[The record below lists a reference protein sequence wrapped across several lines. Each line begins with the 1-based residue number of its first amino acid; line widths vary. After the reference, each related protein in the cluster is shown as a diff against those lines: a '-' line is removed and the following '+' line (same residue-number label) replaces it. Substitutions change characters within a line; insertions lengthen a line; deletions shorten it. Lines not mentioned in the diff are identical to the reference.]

1 MAAPGGLTELGEH
14 VSRWD
19 ERVAR
24 VARGLVLPL
33 PPAVADADPG
43 NATELRVPDWPA
55 VPARVRACLG
65 VGRADH
71 LFDARHPS
79 GDTGRSLFQEEYAE
93 WRVVRDADGPV
104 RFELT
109 TELSDYWELLARH
122 TPRRLVEL
130 VREFAGDPTPSPA
143 EVFGGHD
150 PFGAAS
156 DEDARA
162 EAFSRAF
169 RGVRDSEGN
178 QVAPRGAFNNDE
190 RAITCLSRTDN
201 TLGALINLVAA
212 SGTPLLVVDE
222 ESGERRFPSGS
233 EAISQLPEGAA
244 QDCRA
249 SDPLV
254 VERIVRV
261 VTEGRLVRFDDP
273 IGIYIVAV
281 QHQDLL
287 DPEGQPIPEKWLR
300 LTRYGPDLGDGLARP
315 QRLTLE
321 ASQDAGIKLSN
332 LRSRR
337 TGERIMSGA
346 QIAELVEVA
355 VYVRVSGPN
364 QLSVDPVVLG
374 QRSLKPCAQ
383 RNECEGAERAAA
395 RLEA

>member
-1 MAAPGGLTELGEH
+1 M
-14 VSRWD
+14 SRWD

-24 VARGLVLPL
+24 VACGLEFPL
-33 PPAVADADPG
+33 PPAVADADPS

-65 VGRADH
+65 VGRTDH

-79 GDTGRSLFQEEYAE
+79 GHTGRSLFQEEYAE

-122 TPRRLVEL
+122 TPKLLVKL
-130 VREFAGDPTPSPA
+130 VREFADDPTPTAA

-150 PFGAAS
+150 PFSATS

-169 RGVRDSEGN
+169 RGVQDSEGN
-178 QVAPRGAFNNDE
+178 RLAPRGAFNNDQ

-212 SGTPLLVVDE
+212 SATPILVADR

-233 EAISQLPEGAA
+233 EAIPQLRKGSA

-249 SDPLV
+249 SDPLI

-287 DPEGQPIPEKWLR
+287 DPDDQPISKQWLQ
-300 LTRYGPDLGDGLARP
+300 LTRHGPDLGDGLARP

-321 ASQDAGIKLSN
+321 APQDTGIKLSD

-337 TGERIMSGA
+337 TGERITSGA
-346 QIAELVEVA
+346 QIAELIEVA
-355 VYVRVSGPN
+355 VYVRISGPN
-364 QLSVDPVVLG
+364 QLPVKPVVLD
-374 QRSLKPCAQ
+374 QRPLEPCAQ
-383 RNECEGAERAAA
+383 RNECQGAERAAA
-395 RLEA
+395 RLEG